1 MWYPEKI
8 QRLMIINHN
17 KILILCSKAL
27 TPIIL
32 LFGFYIQF
40 NGESS
45 PGGGFQS
52 GIILAV
58 PFMVLIIINGHDF
71 VSTYIISQK
80 SCIKIGISGI
90 YIYVLTGLASTL
102 FGGNFLEYGVLLLND
117 VIGHQLGI
125 FLIEIGVCMTIFAS
139 MLMIFISLYKYT
151 IKNLDNK

>member
-1 MWYPEKI
+1 
-8 QRLMIINHN
+8 MIVNHN

-27 TPIIL
+27 TPIII
-32 LFGFYIQF
+32 LFGFYLQF

-58 PFMVLIIINGHDF
+58 PFMVLTIINGHDF
-71 VSTYIISQK
+71 VSNHLISQK
-80 SCIKIGISGI
+80 SCIKIAITGI
-90 YIYVLTGLASTL
+90 YIYILTGLAPIF

-117 VIGHQLGI
+117 VLGHHLGI

-139 MLMIFISLYKYT
+139 MLMIFLSLYKYA